1 MGAGKEAVST
11 AAHSHTKHCSTLA
24 LQHTSTHD
32 VYEIG
37 QGSGG
42 VKKGGWGRV
51 EVQVVADSQS

>member
-1 MGAGKEAVST
+1 MGVVKGAGST

-24 LQHTSTHD
+24 LQHTATHY
-32 VYEIG
+32 VYGIG